1 MRSLT
6 MSIGRAATVV
16 GCAFALAAAG
26 HLRGIHAA
34 DDEMGGHMQMTKLRP
49 MQAGDKE
56 RAAEIASTARKVAER
71 YLDYRK
77 ALAEGYT
84 IFMPDAPQH
93 VYHFT
98 LNMNAY
104 LALNQFDPSKPTSL
118 LYERVRGVTV
128 GEEGAYKL
136 VGVMY
141 TDRLRASEE
150 ELNTR
155 VPLSIAQ
162 WHLHTN
168 LCMPPG
174 GSIIDMSGKNPKFG
188 LNGSITT
195 KEACETAGG
204 RFQGNVFGWMVHVYP
219 FEKDQARVWSAGMD
233 DDHGMQH
240 DAAMPG
246 MKM

>member
-1 MRSLT
+1 M
-6 MSIGRAATVV
+6 
-16 GCAFALAAAG
+16 
-26 HLRGIHAA
+26 
-34 DDEMGGHMQMTKLRP
+34 
-49 MQAGDKE
+49 
-56 RAAEIASTARKVAER
+56 
-71 YLDYRK
+71 
-77 ALAEGYT
+77 
-84 IFMPDAPQH
+84 
-93 VYHFT
+93 
-98 LNMNAY
+98 
-104 LALNQFDPSKPTSL
+104 
-118 LYERVRGVTV
+118 TV

-219 FEKDQARVWSAGMD
+219 FEKDPGQSVVRG
-233 DDHGMQH
+233 HG
-240 DAAMPG
+240 
-246 MKM
+246 